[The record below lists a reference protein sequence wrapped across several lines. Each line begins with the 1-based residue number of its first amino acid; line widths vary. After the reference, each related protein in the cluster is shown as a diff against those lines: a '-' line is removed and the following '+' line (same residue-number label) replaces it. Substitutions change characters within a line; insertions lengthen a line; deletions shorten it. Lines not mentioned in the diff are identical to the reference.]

1 MYRTV
6 FWTLCGGA
14 TLYYHQDMKIKTIV
28 RLHYT
33 LIRMAKIQNVEKD
46 VEQQR
51 SSYIANGNAK

>member
-1 MYRTV
+1 MNRHS
-6 FWTLCGGA
+6 

-33 LIRMAKIQNVEKD
+33 PIRTAKIQNAEKD
-46 VEQQR
+46 VEPQR